1 MTRRWPQLAR
11 VKVTALID
19 AGTDALAAFKR
30 FVNEKTGRGSPE
42 SNAVASSA
50 NKNDGNETP
59 TKETPGSKLAT
70 EARSLTDKYG
80 LAYMAAKNLIG
91 PVTMVIFYV
100 ALKAGVDVQ
109 SLLETALGASASGG
123 AAAGA
128 GAAAGRVCLSSF
140 TSTALF
146 PWVVL
151 GAGALG
157 PVLGKAAR
165 SVAKDTAL
173 SEAD

>member
-1 MTRRWPQLAR
+1 M
-11 VKVTALID
+11 I
-19 AGTDALAAFKR
+19 
-30 FVNEKTGRGSPE
+30 GRGR
-42 SNAVASSA
+42 
-50 NKNDGNETP
+50 G
-59 TKETPGSKLAT
+59 G
-70 EARSLTDKYG
+70 ARAG
-80 LAYMAAKNLIG
+80 RGRARGGG
-91 PVTMVIFYV
+91 P
-100 ALKAGVDVQ
+100 
-109 SLLETALGASASGG
+109 GG

-165 SVAKDTAL
+165 SVAEDTAL
-173 SEAD
+173 SKAD